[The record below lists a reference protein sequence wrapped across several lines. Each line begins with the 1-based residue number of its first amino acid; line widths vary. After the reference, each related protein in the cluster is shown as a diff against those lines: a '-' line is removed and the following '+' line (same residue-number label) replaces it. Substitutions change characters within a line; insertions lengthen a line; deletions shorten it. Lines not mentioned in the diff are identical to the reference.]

1 MLAGISGATMT
12 KEMKASCLWRMVMSS
27 RLSAPD
33 HQRVLDMAE
42 VSQVVGPTA
51 VQAQGVGAA
60 LVQLQFC
67 GDRAV
72 GLLPG
77 LVVLLLTIN
86 VRDK

>member
-1 MLAGISGATMT
+1 
-12 KEMKASCLWRMVMSS
+12 MSS
-27 RLSAPD
+27 RSSAPD
-33 HQRVLDMAE
+33 HRQVLDMAE

-60 LVQLQFC
+60 LVQHQFC